1 MRLIANIANKLRNV
15 IEKKDEIMEP
25 SGGFLSYRIREKAV
39 SLIESDGRLLDIGAG
54 EGLLLKIFE
63 SDTSKKFYGIDLDK
77 GWLKRA
83 SERCPNK
90 KRSLFILG
98 DGRYLPFKSD
108 VFDEVTILNLFMNIP
123 SKKVVLSF
131 LQESLRVCND
141 QGKVIFDYRNI
152 MNPWVFTSYKTVRLH
167 DPDIKLPL
175 RAFTRREIKGILRSL
190 GIRRGIAYYPIPK
203 WWKINS
209 PAYVVKI
216 QKGGYDG
223 CQP

>member
-1 MRLIANIANKLRNV
+1 MRIIANIANYLRSL
-15 IEKKDEIMEP
+15 IEKKDEVKEP
-25 SGGFLSYRIREKAV
+25 SGGFLSQRIRQQAV
-39 SLIESDGRLLDIGAG
+39 SRMKPDGRLLDIGAG

-63 SDTSKKFYGIDLDK
+63 SDTSKWLYGIDLER
-77 GWLKRA
+77 GWLKQA

-152 MNPWVFTSYKTVRLH
+152 MNPWIFTSYKTVRLH

-175 RAFTRREIKGILRSL
+175 RAFTRGEIKWILRSL
-190 GIRRGIAYYPIPK
+190 GILRGVVYYSIPK
-203 WWKINS
+203 WWKIN
-209 PAYVVKI
+209 PPVYVVEI
-216 QKGGYDG
+216 QKGI
-223 CQP
+223 